1 MTKSTWNLSR
11 IDNPDIKMI
20 AGVASGISYTFGIAP
35 WIVRLAFILGAL
47 VSFGFAILLYVALW
61 LILPKIQVDT
71 AQYNNRSLDLNTP
84 DTVIVV
90 DKDAKAQVYP
100 SEAVPT
106 TPSDVSD
113 AAIKSETKNI

>member
-90 DKDAKAQVYP
+90 DKDAKAQVYSSETVP
-100 SEAVPT
+100 SPT
-106 TPSDVSD
+106 SDVSD